1 MYNICVWG
9 RIIRQLVLKIKFEMV
24 IPDSHIDSVIQA
36 ITESAR
42 TGDKGEEE
50 DGIIFVSTVD
60 QAIDIGSSHNN
71 NNNNTNTNLGF
82 I

>member
-1 MYNICVWG
+1 MGID
-9 RIIRQLVLKIKFEMV
+9 
-24 IPDSHIDSVIQA
+24 PDSHIDSVIQA

-42 TGDKGEEE
+42 TGDEGEEG

-71 NNNNTNTNLGF
+71 
-82 I
+82 IIIQK

>member
-1 MYNICVWG
+1 M
-9 RIIRQLVLKIKFEMV
+9 
-24 IPDSHIDSVIQA
+24 IPDSQIDSVIQA

-42 TGDKGEEE
+42 TGDKGEKE

-71 NNNNTNTNLGF
+71 NTKYNLVLKYTLLL
-82 I
+82 IKNS

>member
-1 MYNICVWG
+1 
-9 RIIRQLVLKIKFEMV
+9 V
-24 IPDSHIDSVIQA
+24 IPDSQIDSVIQA

-71 NNNNTNTNLGF
+71 NNTKYNLVLKYTLLL
-82 I
+82 IKNS